1 MRTLIVKLNATGD
14 VVRTTTLLHALDG
27 EITWVTAPNNVS
39 LLQGTSRDVTCLRWQ
54 DRAAALDRS
63 YDLVIN
69 LEDELEVAAFVKGV
83 RTQAIFGAYLDARG
97 SVSYTDNAKIWFD
110 MSLISVHGR
119 QRADE
124 LKLQNRRSYQE
135 LIFEGLG
142 LRFAGEPY
150 VLPTPT
156 RSNLTGDV
164 AIAPVAGAVW
174 PMKNW
179 AYYDVLKERLEEV
192 GLKVNFLPQ
201 RATLLDHL
209 ADVASHRCLVG
220 GDSLPMHLALG
231 SATQCV
237 TLFNCTSPWE
247 IYDYGLMTKVV
258 SPLLAKFYYKRGMD
272 ERATKAISVDEV
284 FRAVIGRLESAR
296 TLATTRQPAPTET

>member
-1 MRTLIVKLNATGD
+1 MRTLIVKLNAAGD
-14 VVRTTTLLHALDG
+14 VVRTSSLLHRLPG
-27 EITWVTAPNNVS
+27 SVVWVTAANNIPLLEGVS
-39 LLQGTSRDVTCLRWQ
+39 EGLTCLRWEN
-54 DRAAALDRS
+54 RAAALEHE

-69 LEDELEVAAFVKGV
+69 LEDDREISEFVRNV
-83 RTQAIFGAYLDARG
+83 RSHRLFGAHLNTSDQVG
-97 SVSYTDNAKIWFD
+97 YTEDSKGWFD
-110 MSLISVHGR
+110 LSLVSVHGR

-124 LKLQNRRSYQE
+124 LKLLNRRSYQE

-142 LRFAGEPY
+142 LRFQGERY
-150 VLPTPT
+150 VLP
-156 RSNLTGDV
+156 RASASKLSGDV
-164 AIAPVAGAVW
+164 AITPVAGAVW

-179 AYYDVLKERLEEV
+179 AYYSVLKERLQSA
-192 GLKVNFLPQ
+192 GLRVNFLPQ
-201 RATLLDHL
+201 RTTLLEHF

-231 SATQCV
+231 SGVQCV

-258 SPLLAKFYYKRGMD
+258 SPLLAQFYYKRGMD

-284 FRAVIGRLESAR
+284 FDAVMGRLAAVPAERRSCES
-296 TLATTRQPAPTET
+296 